1 MNVQPIDAIGP
12 LPGADPPW
20 TAAPKSG
27 SFGDALS
34 AAIGG
39 TALALDR
46 ADNSAAGVA
55 AGAGNIAEA
64 SIARAKADA
73 LLEIV
78 SVTAAKVSAALNSL
92 LQTQI

>member
-1 MNVQPIDAIGP
+1 MNVEPIGAIGP
-12 LPGADPPW
+12 LQGAESPSSV
-20 TAAPKSG
+20 APKSG
-27 SFGDALS
+27 TFGDALN

-39 TALALDR
+39 TAGALDR
-46 ADNSAAGVA
+46 ADSSAAGVA
-55 AGAGNIAEA
+55 AGAGSIAEA
-64 SIARAKADA
+64 SIARAKADV